1 MHVFLDSNDKDMLR
15 YSKRMLLIVGK
26 SCTGKDT
33 FADKYCSITGC
44 SKVISYTTRPPRN
57 DTESTHIFLSPEEAK
72 TSSYEDKVA
81 FTTIDNYEYF
91 ATKQQIDN
99 NQVYI
104 IDPPGMI
111 QLFHHCPDTKFYV
124 LYLYANEDDRAGK
137 ARERGGAN
145 GDLEVLKFYRRN
157 ESERLMFD
165 EFEKQVAMDD
175 SKRFRFIK
183 SYPNLMDILVWRN
196 VYVEG
201 DFDMLVTRIAGQILG
216 DIRQEFYHDQDEI
229 RSDFLAKLGE
239 DKG

>member
-1 MHVFLDSNDKDMLR
+1 MHVFLDKCDKDALR
-15 YSKRMLLIVGK
+15 YSKTMLLIVGK

-57 DTESTHIFLSPEEAK
+57 DAESTHIFLSPEEAK
-72 TSSYEDKVA
+72 SVSYEDKVA
-81 FTTIDNYEYF
+81 FTNIDNYEYF
-91 ATKQQIDN
+91 ATKQQIDH

-111 QLFHHCPDTKFYV
+111 QLFHHCPNTKFYV
-124 LYLYANEDDRAGK
+124 LYLYANEDDRAVQ
-137 ARERGGAN
+137 ARFRGGAN
-145 GDLEVLKFYRRN
+145 SDLEVFNFYRRN

-175 SKRFRFIK
+175 SKRLRFIK

-196 VYVEG
+196 AYMDG

-216 DIRQEFYHDQDEI
+216 DIRQGFYNDWDEI
-229 RSDFLAKLGE
+229 AEDFKAKLDE
-239 DKG
+239 NKG

>member
-1 MHVFLDSNDKDMLR
+1 MHVFLDSNDKDVLR

-57 DTESTHIFLSPEEAK
+57 DTEFTHIFITPEEAK
-72 TSSYEDKVA
+72 SFSYEDKVA
-81 FTTIDNYEYF
+81 FTTINDYEYF
-91 ATKQQIDN
+91 ATKQQIDH

-104 IDPPGMI
+104 IDPSGMI

-124 LYLYANEDDRAGK
+124 LYLYANEGDRAANALK
-137 ARERGGAN
+137 RGGVN
-145 GDLEVLKFYRRN
+145 GDLELFKFYQRN

-175 SKRFRFIK
+175 FKRFRFIK

-196 VYVEG
+196 MYIEG
-201 DFDMLVTRIAGQILG
+201 DFDMLVTRVASQILG
-216 DIRQEFYHDQDEI
+216 DIRQEFSMNLDEI
-229 RSDFLAKLGE
+229 DRDFKAKLDE
-239 DKG
+239 NKV